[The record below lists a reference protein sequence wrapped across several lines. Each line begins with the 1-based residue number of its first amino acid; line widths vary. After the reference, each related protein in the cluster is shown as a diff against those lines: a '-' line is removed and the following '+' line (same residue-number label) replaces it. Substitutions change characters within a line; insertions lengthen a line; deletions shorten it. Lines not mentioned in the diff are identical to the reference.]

1 MLTLSLFKEITH
13 AKMGKSSD
21 RGQECEMILSMQKT
35 IFTNN
40 LMDKLPRIHM
50 LVVLD
55 PEQGHAYLN
64 YI

>member
-1 MLTLSLFKEITH
+1 
-13 AKMGKSSD
+13 MGKSSD
-21 RGQECEMILSMQKT
+21 RGQEREMILSMQKT

-40 LMDKLPRIHM
+40 LIDKLPRIHI